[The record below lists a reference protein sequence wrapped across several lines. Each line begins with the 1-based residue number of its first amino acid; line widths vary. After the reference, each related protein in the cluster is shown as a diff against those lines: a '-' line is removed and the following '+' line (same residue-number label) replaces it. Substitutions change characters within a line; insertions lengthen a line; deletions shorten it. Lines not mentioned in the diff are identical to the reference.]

1 MTQLFTNYKCQI
13 TGCVCEQLM
22 AQEAMAKKLTKRKL
36 GEAKKTLR
44 ADENCHRR
52 IVLVGTYKGD
62 QLTKWRGWYNWPLG
76 NGEQGTWNG
85 RAVAPRPPTVGRDDH
100 IAPQLPADFSQINE
114 LWLFQGTKDQRTYNA
129 EFVGIK
135 TREELVRDYGYP
147 AKGKAHGERYLLF
160 KTEFKYQ
167 HKLDNPLDCER
178 VIVRAADFAKRSQK
192 IAKQLKTYLESPDRN
207 DPDLANRLPAII
219 TRLRSDQL
227 RVCEAAVQ
235 LDFWLN
241 NTSNDESPR
250 NIPISINSSPSISFR
265 NEHGILYLG
274 DSLTWLKGL
283 PSASVDLIFADPP
296 YSIGK
301 AEWDLFCSHEEY
313 LLWCETWIGEC
324 SRILTAKGT
333 CYICGFSEILS
344 DVKYRTQRFFN
355 GCRWIVWHYRNKA
368 NLGMDWG
375 RSHESLLHF
384 RKAKTT
390 VLNIDDIRIPYS
402 AHTLKYPVHPQADSS
417 AYGNGKSNV
426 SVAQWRPNEKGAKPK
441 DVFDIP
447 TTCNGMG
454 EKTPHPTQ
462 KPEELV
468 RKLVLA
474 SSHEGDLVLDPF
486 SGSGTTAVVAQ
497 QLHRRWLACDSKME
511 YNQWA
516 MQRLQHVPDYPV
528 QYWIELDREVSK
540 RRESIR

>member
-1 MTQLFTNYKCQI
+1 MK
-13 TGCVCEQLM
+13 
-22 AQEAMAKKLTKRKL
+22 TKNQKPRKIAAA
-36 GEAKKTLR
+36 EP
-44 ADENCHRR
+44 RR
-52 IVLVGTYKGD
+52 CVLVGTYKGG
-62 QLTKWRGWYNWPLG
+62 QLTDWPGWYNYPISD
-76 NGEQGTWNG
+76 ED
-85 RAVAPRPPTVGRDDH
+85 R
-100 IAPQLPADFSQINE
+100 IAEADAAKIDE
-114 LWLFQGTKDQRTYNA
+114 LWLFKGTKDERRYRA
-129 EFVGIK
+129 EFVGVK
-135 TREELVRDYGYP
+135 TRQELIDGYGYP
-147 AKGKAHGERYLLF
+147 AKGKAHGEKYLLF
-160 KTEFKYQ
+160 RTQFLYR
-167 HKLDNPLDCER
+167 HKADVPEDAER
-178 VIVRAADFAKRSQK
+178 VIVRLKDFSTSPNVR
-192 IAKQLKTYLESPDRN
+192 KQLKAYLESPDRN
-207 DPDLANRLPAII
+207 DPDLAKRLPEII
-219 TRLRSDQL
+219 ARLRPAQL

-235 LDFWLN
+235 MDFWLN
-241 NTSNDESPR
+241 TAVNDTCQR
-250 NIPISINSSPSISFR
+250 VAPICVNQSLSISFR
-265 NEHGILYLG
+265 NEYGTLYLG

-283 PSASVDLIFADPP
+283 PTASVDLIFADPP

-301 AEWDLFCSHEEY
+301 AEWDLFYSHEEY
-313 LLWCETWIGEC
+313 LLWCEAWIGEC
-324 SRILTAKGT
+324 SRILTTKGT

-344 DVKYRTQRFFN
+344 DVKYRTQHFFN

-384 RKAKTT
+384 RKARKTA
-390 VLNIDDIRIPYS
+390 LNVDDIRIPYS

-417 AYGNGKSNV
+417 AYGKGMSN
-426 SVAQWRPNEKGAKPK
+426 SSITQWRPNEKGAKPK

-468 RKLVLA
+468 RKLILA

-497 QLHRRWLACDSKME
+497 QLHRRWLACDRNME

-516 MQRLQHVPDYPV
+516 IQRLKHVPDYPV
-528 QYWIELDREVSK
+528 RHWIEFDREVSK

>member
-1 MTQLFTNYKCQI
+1 
-13 TGCVCEQLM
+13 M
-22 AQEAMAKKLTKRKL
+22 AAKKQKNGQRGVLQGKCET
-36 GEAKKTLR
+36 A
-44 ADENCHRR
+44 RR

-62 QLTKWRGWYNWPLG
+62 QLTKWRGWYNYPISDDDFNAETQRRRG
-76 NGEQGTWNG
+76 GG
-85 RAVAPRPPTVGRDDH
+85 RVSSRAA
-100 IAPQLPADFSQINE
+100 ADFSQVNE
-114 LWLFQGTKDQRTYNA
+114 LWLFKGTMEERRYKA

-135 TREELVRDYGYP
+135 TREELIRDYGYLAWERDDLAAKNAKTAKNGRARTP
-147 AKGKAHGERYLLF
+147 AAPNPHGTHYALF
-160 KTEFKYQ
+160 KTQLLYR
-167 HKLDNPLDCER
+167 HKGEVPGDAER
-178 VIVRAADFAKRSQK
+178 VIIRTKDFARSPK
-192 IAKQLKTYLESPDRN
+192 VRKQLKAYLESPDRK
-207 DPDLANRLPAII
+207 DPDLAKRLPEII
-219 TRLRSDQL
+219 TKLRPEQL

-235 LDFWLN
+235 LDLWQSSV
-241 NTSNDESPR
+241 SNDASPR
-250 NIPISINSSPSISFR
+250 RMPICIDTSPSISFR
-265 NEHGILYLG
+265 NENGMLYLG

-301 AEWDLFCSHEEY
+301 AEWDLFSSHEEY
-313 LLWCETWIGEC
+313 LSWCETWIGEC

-333 CYICGFSEILS
+333 CYICGFSEILA

-384 RKAKTT
+384 RKSKTT
-390 VLNIDDIRIPYS
+390 VLNIDDIRIPYG

-417 AYGNGKSNV
+417 AYGNGKSTV
-426 SVAQWRPNEKGAKPK
+426 TVAQWRPNEKGAKPK

-474 SSHEGDLVLDPF
+474 SSHEGDLILDPF

-497 QLHRRWLACDSKME
+497 QLHRRWLACDKNME

-516 MQRLQHVPDYPV
+516 MQRLERVPDNPV

>member
-1 MTQLFTNYKCQI
+1 MAEKKQKSGRRGVSQGKC
-13 TGCVCEQLM
+13 
-22 AQEAMAKKLTKRKL
+22 EASGRV
-36 GEAKKTLR
+36 
-44 ADENCHRR
+44 
-52 IVLVGTYKGD
+52 VLVGTYKGD
-62 QLTKWRGWYNWPLG
+62 QLTKWRGWYNYPISDEDL
-76 NGEQGTWNG
+76 NAETQRG
-85 RAVAPRPPTVGRDDH
+85 REGGRVSSRAATVGRDDP
-100 IAPQLPADFSQINE
+100 IAPKSSADYSCINE
-114 LWLFQGTKDQRTYNA
+114 LWLFKGTRDERRYKA

-135 TREELVRDYGYP
+135 TREELIRDYGYP
-147 AKGKAHGERYLLF
+147 GGDDFNAETQRGRDGRAVAPRPPKPHGTHYALF
-160 KTEFKYQ
+160 KTQFMYR
-167 HKLDNPLDCER
+167 HKGDVPEDAEAVIIR
-178 VIVRAADFAKRSQK
+178 VSDFAKRSPK
-192 IAKQLKTYLESPDRN
+192 IAKQLRAYLESPDRK
-207 DPDLANRLPAII
+207 DPDLAKRLPEII
-219 TRLRSDQL
+219 TKLRPAQL

-235 LDFWLN
+235 LDFWL
-241 NTSNDESPR
+241 TSVSNDVNPR
-250 NIPISINSSPSISFR
+250 NVPICINTSPSISFR
-265 NEHGILYLG
+265 NEHGMLYLG

-313 LLWCETWIGEC
+313 LSWCETWIGEC

-384 RKAKTT
+384 RKSKTT

-474 SSHEGDLVLDPF
+474 SSREGDLVLDPF

-497 QLHRRWLACDSKME
+497 QLHRRWLACDRNME

>member
-1 MTQLFTNYKCQI
+1 
-13 TGCVCEQLM
+13 
-22 AQEAMAKKLTKRKL
+22 MAKKE
-36 GEAKKTLR
+36 GNAEGP
-44 ADENCHRR
+44 RR
-52 IVLVGTYKGD
+52 IVLVGTYRGD
-62 QLTKWRGWYNWPLG
+62 QLKDWPGWYCWPIDV
-76 NGEQGTWNG
+76 EQCCQYEN
-85 RAVAPRPPTVGRDDH
+85 VASGQS
-100 IAPQLPADFSQINE
+100 QLPIKAMGKLATGNTGIGNTSTLATLSGVTE
-114 LWLFQGTKDQRTYNA
+114 LWLYKGTADERRYRA
-129 EFVGIK
+129 EFVGVK
-135 TREELVRDYGYP
+135 TREELIRDYGYP
-147 AKGKAHGERYLLF
+147 GGGVSAAKNAKNGRAVSMKPPKPHGTHYALF
-160 KTEFKYQ
+160 KTELLYR
-167 HKLDNPLDCER
+167 HKNDLPGEADAVILR
-178 VIVRAADFAKRSQK
+178 VSDFVKRSPK
-192 IAKQLKTYLESPDRN
+192 IAKQLKAYLESPDRK
-207 DPDLANRLPAII
+207 DPDLAKRLPEII
-219 TRLRSDQL
+219 TKLRPEQL
-227 RVCEAAVQ
+227 HVCEAAVQ

-241 NTSNDESPR
+241 TTVDDARHSVT
-250 NIPISINSSPSISFR
+250 PICVNQSSSISFR
-265 NEHGILYLG
+265 NEYGTLYLG

-283 PSASVDLIFADPP
+283 PTASVDLIFADPP

-301 AEWDLFCSHEEY
+301 AEWDMFYSREEY
-313 LLWCETWIGEC
+313 LLWCEKWIGEC
-324 SRILTAKGT
+324 SRILTDKGT

-344 DVKYRTQRFFN
+344 DVKYRTQHFFN

-384 RKAKTT
+384 RKGRKT
-390 VLNIDDIRIPYS
+390 VLNVDDIRIPYS

-417 AYGNGKSNV
+417 AYGKGMSNS
-426 SVAQWRPNEKGAKPK
+426 SVAQWRPNERGAKPK

-474 SSHEGDLVLDPF
+474 SSREGDLVVDPF

-497 QLHRRWLACDSKME
+497 QLHRRWLACDRNKE

-516 MQRLQHVPDYPV
+516 IQRLEHVPDHPI
-528 QYWIELDREVSK
+528 QYWIEFDREVSK

>member
-1 MTQLFTNYKCQI
+1 MAAKNENNGQRGASHVN
-13 TGCVCEQLM
+13 CE
-22 AQEAMAKKLTKRKL
+22 ASGKV
-36 GEAKKTLR
+36 
-44 ADENCHRR
+44 
-52 IVLVGTYKGD
+52 VLVGTHKGD
-62 QLTKWRGWYNWPLG
+62 QLTAWRGWYNYPISD
-76 NGEQGTWNG
+76 NDKITESD
-85 RAVAPRPPTVGRDDH
+85 AAK
-100 IAPQLPADFSQINE
+100 INE
-114 LWLFQGTKDQRTYNA
+114 LWLFNGTKDERRYRA
-129 EFVGIK
+129 EFIGVK
-135 TREELVRDYGYP
+135 TRQELIDGYGYP
-147 AKGKAHGERYLLF
+147 AKGKAHGDKYLLF
-160 KTEFKYQ
+160 KTEFMYR
-167 HKLDNPLDCER
+167 HKLDVPEDAEA
-178 VIVRAADFAKRSQK
+178 VIIRTKDFATAPKVR
-192 IAKQLKTYLESPDRN
+192 KQLKAYLESPDRR
-207 DPDLANRLPAII
+207 DPDLARRLPEVI
-219 TRLRSDQL
+219 TKLRPAQL

-235 LDFWLN
+235 LEFWLN
-241 NTSNDESPR
+241 TPVADTCQ
-250 NIPISINSSPSISFR
+250 SITPVCVTQSSSISFR
-265 NEHGILYLG
+265 NEYGTLYLG

-283 PSASVDLIFADPP
+283 PTASVDLIFADPP

-301 AEWDLFCSHEEY
+301 AEWDMFYSHEEY

-324 SRILTAKGT
+324 SRILTDKGT

-375 RSHESLLHF
+375 RSHESILHF
-384 RKAKTT
+384 RKARKTA
-390 VLNIDDIRIPYS
+390 LNVDDIRIPYS
-402 AHTLKYPVHPQADSS
+402 AHTLRYPVHPQAESS
-417 AYGNGKSNV
+417 AYGKGLSNN

-497 QLHRRWLACDSKME
+497 QLHRRWLACDRNIE
-511 YNQWA
+511 YNKWA
-516 MQRLQHVPDYPV
+516 IQRLEHVPEHPV
-528 QYWIELDREVSK
+528 QYWIEFDREVSK

>member
-1 MTQLFTNYKCQI
+1 MAVKKDKKRRRGVSQAKCE
-13 TGCVCEQLM
+13 TSG
-22 AQEAMAKKLTKRKL
+22 
-36 GEAKKTLR
+36 
-44 ADENCHRR
+44 R

-62 QLTKWRGWYNWPLG
+62 QLTDWRGWYNYPISDSDFSRV
-76 NGEQGTWNG
+76 EHVERVDG
-85 RAVAPRPPTVGRDDH
+85 RARSPS
-100 IAPQLPADFSQINE
+100 APQLPADYSCINE
-114 LWLFQGTKDQRTYNA
+114 LWLFKGTKDERRYKA

-135 TREELVRDYGYP
+135 TREELIRDYGYP

-160 KTEFKYQ
+160 KTQFMYR
-167 HKLDNPLDCER
+167 HKADTPEDAER
-178 VIVRAADFAKRSQK
+178 VIVRAADFAKRSPK
-192 IAKQLKTYLESPDRN
+192 VAKQIKAYLESPDRN
-207 DPDLANRLPAII
+207 DPDLAKRLPEII
-219 TRLRSDQL
+219 TKLRPDQL

-241 NTSNDESPR
+241 TAVNDACQR
-250 NIPISINSSPSISFR
+250 VTPICVTQSSSISFR
-265 NEHGILYLG
+265 NEYGTLYLG

-283 PSASVDLIFADPP
+283 PTASVDLIFADPP

-301 AEWDLFCSHEEY
+301 AEWDLFDSHEEY
-313 LLWCETWIGEC
+313 LSWCEAWIGEC

-344 DVKYRTQRFFN
+344 DVKYRTQHFFN
-355 GCRWIVWHYRNKA
+355 GCRWIIWHYRNKA
-368 NLGMDWG
+368 NLGSDWG

-384 RKAKTT
+384 RKERKTAIN
-390 VLNIDDIRIPYS
+390 VDDIRIPYS

-417 AYGNGKSNV
+417 AYGKGMSN
-426 SVAQWRPNEKGAKPK
+426 SSIAQWRPNEKGAKPK

-497 QLHRRWLACDSKME
+497 QLHRRWLACDKNME

-516 MQRLQHVPDYPV
+516 IQRLEHVQDHPV
-528 QYWIELDREVSK
+528 RYWIEFDREVSK

>member
-1 MTQLFTNYKCQI
+1 
-13 TGCVCEQLM
+13 M
-22 AQEAMAKKLTKRKL
+22 AQKRPEGQKREATPKKEAREETAKV
-36 GEAKKTLR
+36 
-44 ADENCHRR
+44 
-52 IVLVGTYKGD
+52 VLVGTYKGD
-62 QLTKWRGWYNWPLG
+62 QLTRWRGWYNYPISDEDLS
-76 NGEQGTWNG
+76 
-85 RAVAPRPPTVGRDDH
+85 R
-100 IAPQLPADFSQINE
+100 ADFSLITE
-114 LWLFQGTKDQRTYNA
+114 LWLFNGTKDQKTYKA

-135 TREELVRDYGYP
+135 TREELIRDYGYS
-147 AKGKAHGERYLLF
+147 AKGKAHGDRYLLF
-160 KTEFKYQ
+160 KTEFMYQ
-167 HKLDNPLDCER
+167 HKLTPPEEAEC
-178 VIVRAADFAKRSQK
+178 VIVRTADFARSPKVRSQ
-192 IAKQLKTYLESPDRN
+192 LKAYLESPDRN
-207 DPDLANRLPAII
+207 DPDLAKRLPKII
-219 TRLRSDQL
+219 TKLRPDQL

-235 LDFWLN
+235 LDFWLSSVPADVN
-241 NTSNDESPR
+241 PSNM
-250 NIPISINSSPSISFR
+250 PICTNSAPAISFR

-313 LLWCETWIGEC
+313 LLWCERWIGEC

-474 SSHEGDLVLDPF
+474 SSREGDLVLDPF

-497 QLHRRWLACDSKME
+497 QLHRRWLACDRNME

-516 MQRLQHVPDYPV
+516 MQRLQHVPNCPV
-528 QYWIELDREVSK
+528 QYWIELDREISK